1 MFLRRFQGLAYTDL
15 HQCLPHRWR
24 DVDTITLPSL
34 KEAFEVL
41 ELFYRVHYF
50 RLLPRAMNRHLGGG
64 IDRDPFIAISVV
76 HSVAVSPQRVLG
88 REQRTLRRTSLAKQ
102 RVSV

>member
-1 MFLRRFQGLAYTDL
+1 
-15 HQCLPHRWR
+15 
-24 DVDTITLPSL
+24 
-34 KEAFEVL
+34 
-41 ELFYRVHYF
+41 
-50 RLLPRAMNRHLGGG
+50 MNRHLGGG